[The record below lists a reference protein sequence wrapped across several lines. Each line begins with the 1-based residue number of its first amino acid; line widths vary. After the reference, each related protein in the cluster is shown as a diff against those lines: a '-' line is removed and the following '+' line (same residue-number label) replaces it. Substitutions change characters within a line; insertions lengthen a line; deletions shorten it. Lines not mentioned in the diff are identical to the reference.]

1 MNGSQPP
8 QRRSA
13 LVLYGS
19 ETGNSQ
25 EVAEE
30 LGTLAERLH
39 FRTHVAELNHYKPEV
54 LKSHTLVILVVSTT
68 GQGDFPA
75 NARSFWRSLLLKRL
89 PPTFLEGVN
98 FASFGLGDSSYP
110 KFNWAARKLHKR
122 LVQLGANE
130 IYGCGEADQQHPE
143 GLEGTFIPW
152 LTDLRKHLLETYPLP
167 PGQEP
172 IPDDVQLPPKWVLTL
187 QDKGESTSISTEQAV
202 PEPQQNE
209 NPSDELP
216 RLTRLNHDIR
226 PLPGTLAATLTQN
239 KRLTPPTH
247 WQDVRH
253 VCLTV
258 PDHVS
263 YVPGDMICITPK
275 NFSSDVDALIQM
287 MGWEE
292 QADQLVSLVYNGTP
306 SPEEEAPSPPIQGL
320 DSYPQL
326 TLRALLTDYID
337 IQAIPRRAF
346 FASVAHYTSD
356 EMHKERLIEFTY
368 TGPEFLDELWDY
380 TTRPRRSI
388 LEVLHEFDSVKV
400 PWQHAVSVF
409 PIFKGRQFSIA
420 SGGEL
425 KRSPGGGTTFELL
438 IAIVKYQ
445 TVIKKVRQ
453 GVCTRYISAL
463 RLGSS
468 LKVQLQ
474 KGGLNS
480 SANQLVGPTVLIGP
494 GTGVAPLRSMLWEK
508 AAIVKAYQEE
518 NPGVELSIGPT
529 LLLYGGRN
537 QDADFFFAD
546 EWQRLGELIKLNVL
560 TAFSRDQKQ
569 KVYVQDIIRQNY
581 GLLFK
586 LLHDMAGSVY
596 ICGSSGQ
603 MPKAVRG
610 ALTDAFQHG
619 AEVETDRFN
628 EQGAEQYLLGMEK
641 TGRKPSAPRFIPLL
655 ESSSLSTLSR
665 MSGLRILVPVKRV
678 IDYAVKP
685 RVNKA
690 NTGVETAGVKHS
702 LNPFDELSVEEAIR
716 LRERGA
722 KNQSPMKVENILALS
737 AGGAK
742 CADTLRTAMAMGADR
757 AFHVDVGDSPDGG
770 PEPLTIAKM
779 LQGVVKSENI
789 NLVLLG
795 KQAIDGDQGQTGQM
809 LAGLLG
815 WPQATQASKVEIKDA
830 EGAVEVTHEVD
841 GGVETL
847 RAKLPLVITTDLR
860 LNEPRYATLPNIM
873 KAKKKPLEK
882 KTLADIGVED
892 KKRLK
897 TIKVTEPPARQGGG
911 KVEDVDGLIGKLK
924 ELGAL

>member
-8 QRRSA
+8 ERRSA

-25 EVAEE
+25 ELAEE
-30 LGTLAERLH
+30 LGQLVERLH

-54 LKSHTLVILVVSTT
+54 LRSHTLVIFVVSTT

-75 NARSFWRSLLLKRL
+75 NSRTFWRSLLLKRL
-89 PPTFLEGVN
+89 PPTFLDGVN

-167 PGQEP
+167 TGQEP
-172 IPDDVQLPPKWVLTL
+172 IPDDVQLPPKWVLTSR
-187 QDKGESTSISTEQAV
+187 DEDASTPT
-202 PEPQQNE
+202 PEADTVQE
-209 NPSDELP
+209 NQIQSDTLP
-216 RLTRLNHDIR
+216 RLTRLDHDIR

-239 KRLTPPTH
+239 QRLTSPKH
-247 WQDVRH
+247 WQDVRQ

-263 YVPGDMICITPK
+263 YTPGDMICITPK
-275 NFSSDVDALIQM
+275 NFTSDVDALIQM

-292 QADQLVSLVYNGTP
+292 QADRLVSLVPNGTL
-306 SPEEEAPSPPIQGL
+306 STDDDLPSPPILNL

-326 TLRALLTDYID
+326 TLRDLLTDYID

-346 FASVAHYTSD
+346 FAAIAHYTSD

-368 TGPEFLDELWDY
+368 TSPEFLDELWDY

-400 PWQHAVSVF
+400 PWQHAVAVF

-425 KRSPGGGTTFELL
+425 KRSPDGGTTFELL

-445 TVIKKVRQ
+445 TVIKKIRE
-453 GVCTRYISAL
+453 GVCTRYVSAL
-463 RLGSS
+463 RPGSI

-474 KGGLNS
+474 RGGLNS

-518 NPGVELSIGPT
+518 HPGVELAIGPT

-537 QDADFFFAD
+537 READYFFED
-546 EWQRLGELIKLNVL
+546 EWKQLGELIKLNVL
-560 TAFSRDQKQ
+560 TAFSRDQKK
-569 KVYVQDIIRQNY
+569 KVYVQDVIRENY
-581 GLLFK
+581 ALVFK

-610 ALTDAFQHG
+610 ALTEAFQHG
-619 AEVETDRFN
+619 AEVETERFN

-641 TGRKPSAPRFIPLL
+641 TGR
-655 ESSSLSTLSR
+655 
-665 MSGLRILVPVKRV
+665 GLRILVPVKRV

-722 KNQSPMKVENILALS
+722 KNQSPIKVENILALS

-757 AFHVDVGDSPDGG
+757 AFHVDVADSPDGG

-815 WPQATQASKVEIKDA
+815 WPQATQASKVEFKDA
-830 EGAVEVTHEVD
+830 EGSVEVTHEVD

-882 KTLADIGVED
+882 KTLADFGVED

-897 TIKVTEPPARQGGG
+897 TLKVTEPPARQGGG